1 LDFRILGP
9 LEVADDGSRVALGK
23 GKQRALLALLLLN
36 ANEVV
41 SIDRLI
47 DELWGERP
55 PATAQTG
62 LHGYVS
68 HLRKLLGS
76 GRIETRGPGYLLRV
90 EEGELDRE
98 RFETLARAG
107 RFTEALAVWHGPALA
122 DFAHEPWAQAE
133 IVRLEERR
141 LACVEARLDLDLK
154 AGLAAELVGELEALV
169 AANPLRERFRAQLM
183 LALYRSGR
191 QADALNVYREAR
203 RTLVDELG
211 IEPGEELKELQKRIL
226 AQDAALSAIEPP
238 REQPAPAADFDGG
251 HRPERRGRRALV
263 LLSVLA
269 VLLAAAAAA
278 LLLARDE
285 GPPAVAVVGNSVVK
299 IDPQTNRVVGVVPVG
314 LAPVAVASVG
324 QTLWVANRTDDTLTR
339 IDTRSHATRT
349 FGGFDFPIS
358 LAAEGPR
365 IWVGS
370 ESGPELVGID
380 AATGSVVE
388 RLRVTPGPA
397 GFVAFGEGSL
407 WVSHGVFFPG
417 LRPEGRTAVSRID
430 VLAREVSTVRLRD
443 GDTTSWIAAGRGAA
457 WVSLTGPGQLLRI
470 DARNGARQRI
480 MVGSGPLGVAVGF
493 GAVWVAAA
501 NDDSVRRVNAATGSV
516 EKIVEAGDQPFPVA
530 VGAGS
535 VWVGN
540 HRDGTVL
547 RLDPASAKVVETIR
561 LDFFPTAIHVA
572 DGAVWVAVSTER
584 VFDGSTALG

>member
-9 LEVADDGSRVALGK
+9 LEVADDASRVALGK
-23 GKQRALLALLLLN
+23 GKQRALLALLLLH
-36 ANEVV
+36 ANDVV

-55 PATAQTG
+55 PPTAQTG

-68 HLRKLLGS
+68 QLRKLLGS

-90 EEGELDRE
+90 EESEVDRD
-98 RFETLARAG
+98 RFEALARAG
-107 RFTEALAVWHGPALA
+107 RFADALAVWRGPALA
-122 DFAHEPWAQAE
+122 DFAYAPWAQAE
-133 IVRLEERR
+133 IGRLEERR
-141 LACVEARLDLDLK
+141 LACLEARLDLDLN
-154 AGLAAELVGELEALV
+154 AGNAAELVGELEAIV

-191 QADALNVYREAR
+191 QADALNAYRQTR
-203 RTLVDELG
+203 RMLVDELG
-211 IEPGEELKELQKRIL
+211 IEPSEELKELQQRIL
-226 AQDAALSAIEPP
+226 AHDPALSALEPP
-238 REQPAPAADFDGG
+238 ALAVHSDAG
-251 HRPERRGRRALV
+251 HRPERRGRRALLV
-263 LLSVLA
+263 LTVLA
-269 VLLAAAAAA
+269 ALAGAAAAA
-278 LLLARDE
+278 LSFGRDE

-299 IDPQTNRVVGVVPVG
+299 IDPKTNRIVGVVPVG

-324 QTLWVANRTDDTLTR
+324 QNLWVANRTDDTLTR
-339 IDTRSHATRT
+339 IDTRSQGTRT
-349 FGGFDFPIS
+349 FGGFAYPIS
-358 LAAEGPR
+358 LVAEGPR

-370 ESGPELVGID
+370 ESSPELVAID
-380 AATGSVVE
+380 GSTGSVLE

-417 LRPEGRTAVSRID
+417 LRPEAHTAVSRID
-430 VLAREVSTVRLRD
+430 VLAREVATVRLRD

-480 MVGSGPLGVAVGF
+480 MVGSAPLGVAVGF

-501 NDDSVRRVNAATGSV
+501 NDDAVRRVNAATGSV
-516 EKIVEAGDQPFPVA
+516 ERIVEVGDQPFPVA
-530 VGAGS
+530 AGAGS

-540 HRDGTVL
+540 HRDGTVS
-547 RLDPASAKVVETIR
+547 RIEPAKGEVVETIR
-561 LDFFPTAIHVA
+561 IDFFPTAIHVA

-584 VFDGSTALG
+584 VFDGSQVFG

>member
-9 LEVADDGSRVALGK
+9 LEVADEASPVALGK
-23 GKQRALLALLLLN
+23 GRQRALLALLLLH

-41 SIDRLI
+41 PIDRLI

-55 PATAQTG
+55 PPTVQTG

-68 HLRKLLGS
+68 QLRKLLGS

-90 EEGELDRE
+90 EEGEVDRD

-107 RFTEALAVWHGPALA
+107 RFADALAVWRGPALA
-122 DFAHEPWAQAE
+122 DFAYAPWAQAE
-133 IVRLEERR
+133 IGRLEERR
-141 LACVEARLDLDLK
+141 LACLEARLDLDLN
-154 AGLAAELVGELEALV
+154 AGIAAELVGELEALV

-191 QADALNVYREAR
+191 QADALNAYRRAR

-211 IEPGEELKELQKRIL
+211 IEPGEELKELQMRIL
-226 AQDAALSAIEPP
+226 AHDPALSAIEPP
-238 REQPAPAADFDGG
+238 APAAHSDAG
-251 HRPERRGRRALV
+251 HRPERRGRRALLV
-263 LLSVLA
+263 LTVLA
-269 VLLAAAAAA
+269 ALITAAAAA
-278 LLLARDE
+278 LLFGRDE
-285 GPPAVAVVGNSVVK
+285 GPPAVTVVGNSVVK
-299 IDPQTNRVVGVVPVG
+299 IDPKTNRVVGVVPVG
-314 LAPVAVASVG
+314 FAPVAVASVG
-324 QTLWVANRTDDTLTR
+324 RNLWVANRTDDTLTR
-339 IDTRSHATRT
+339 VDTRSQRTRT
-349 FGGFDFPIS
+349 FGGFAYPIS

-370 ESGPELVGID
+370 ESRPEVVAID
-380 AATGSVVE
+380 GATGSVLE

-397 GFVAFGEGSL
+397 GFVAFGEGSI

-417 LRPEGRTAVSRID
+417 LRPEAHTAVSHID
-430 VLAREVSTVRLRD
+430 VLAREVATVRLKD

-480 MVGSGPLGVAVGF
+480 MVGSAPLGVAVGF

-501 NDDSVRRVNAATGSV
+501 NDDAVRRVNAATGSV
-516 EKIVEAGDQPFPVA
+516 ERIVDVGDQPFPVA
-530 VGAGS
+530 AGAGS

-540 HRDGTVL
+540 HRDGTVS
-547 RLDPASAKVVETIR
+547 RIDPATGEVVETIR
-561 LDFFPTAIHVA
+561 IDFFPTAIHVA

-584 VFDGSTALG
+584 VFDGSQVFG